1 MKIYIKIIKKLVLE
15 NKNEI
20 SFDKNINDMMV
31 LYMNVLIIFFLLIN
45 CQFIFLIWFNIN
57 R

>member
-45 CQFIFLIWFNIN
+45 CQFIFLI
-57 R
+57 